1 MPAVLAPDTLPRRTN
16 PRHIAVRV
24 KQKAVAAVRAGHP
37 WLFEDS
43 VKKAPADAAPGDV
56 AVLYDPDG
64 RKIIAAGLY
73 DPHSQ
78 LRVRI
83 LQNAPGLP
91 PVGPGLFGRLA
102 ADAASKRAGAIPDST
117 TAYRLTNGESDG
129 FPGLVADRYGDT
141 LVVKLYSEAFVPW
154 AGDVADAFLAANPGL
169 VHCVIRLSRSL
180 EDSPFVRRFFPEP
193 AAVFSPEP
201 DAFRCPVPFEE
212 NAIRFEADV
221 IRGQKTGFFLDQRE
235 NRARVGT
242 MSAGRDVLNVFS
254 FSGGFSLYAA
264 RGGAA
269 GVCSVDADKHA
280 IAACERHFELNSDHP
295 NVRRCQ
301 HEGIVGDAFE
311 VMKSLAHDKRR
322 FGLVIVDPPSFAKS
336 AAEHDRA
343 LNSYAR
349 LAALADSLLKP
360 GGTLVFASCSSR
372 VPADD
377 FFNTILPRLHVRELM
392 RTAHAPDHPAKFP
405 ESHYLKC
412 LYAEKLP

>member
-1 MPAVLAPDTLPRRTN
+1 MSVLSPEKLPRRTE
-16 PRHIAVRV
+16 PRRIAVRV
-24 KQKAVAAVRAGHP
+24 MQKAVPAIRSGHP

-43 VKKAPADAAPGDV
+43 VKKAPPDAAPGDV

-64 RKIIAAGLY
+64 KKILAAGLW
-73 DPHSQ
+73 DPHSR

-83 LQNAPGLP
+83 LQKNPSRP
-91 PVGPGLFGRLA
+91 PVGPALFATLA
-102 ADAASKRAGAIPDST
+102 TEAAELRAGAIPAGT
-117 TAYRLTNGESDG
+117 TAYRLANGESDG

-141 LVVKLYSEAFVPW
+141 LVIKIYTEAFIPW
-154 AGDVADAFLAANPGL
+154 AGDVADAFFAANPGL
-169 VHCVIRLSRSL
+169 VHCVIRLSRAL

-193 AAVFSPEP
+193 FVVFSSSPESF
-201 DAFRCPVPFEE
+201 ANPVRFTE
-212 NAIRFEADV
+212 NGLIFEADV
-221 IRGQKTGFFLDQRE
+221 IRGQKTGFFLDQRD

-264 RGGAA
+264 RGGASS
-269 GVCSVDADKHA
+269 VCSVDADKHA
-280 IAACERHFELNSDHP
+280 IAACARHFELNQAHP
-295 NVRRCQ
+295 NVRRCT

-311 VMKSLAHDKRR
+311 VMQTMAREQRR

-343 LNSYAR
+343 LHSYAR
-349 LAALADSLLKP
+349 LASLADSLLKP

-372 VPADD
+372 VSADD
-377 FFNTILPRLHVRELM
+377 FFPVILSHTHVRELD
-392 RTAHAPDHPAKFP
+392 RTGHAADHPARFP
-405 ESHYLKC
+405 ESSYLKC

>member
-1 MPAVLAPDTLPRRTN
+1 MLIRPPETLPRQAAPHR
-16 PRHIAVRV
+16 IAVRV
-24 KQKAVAAVRAGHP
+24 KQKAVPAIRSGHP

-43 VKKAPADAAPGDV
+43 VKKAPPDAAPGDV

-64 RKIIAAGLY
+64 KKILGAGLY

-83 LQNAPGLP
+83 LQKDPAQP
-91 PVGPGLFGRLA
+91 PVGPALFVELAAEAAALRAGTIPDDTTAFRLA
-102 ADAASKRAGAIPDST
+102 
-117 TAYRLTNGESDG
+117 NGESDG
-129 FPGLVADRYGDT
+129 FPGLVADRYADT

-154 AGDVADAFLAANPGL
+154 AGDIADAFFSANPGL
-169 VHCVIRLSRSL
+169 VHCVIRLSRAL

-193 AAVFSPEP
+193 AVIFTVKPETF
-201 DAFRCPVPFEE
+201 AIPVRFQE
-212 NAIRFEADV
+212 NGLFFEADV
-221 IRGQKTGFFLDQRE
+221 IRGQKTGFFLDQRD

-264 RGGAA
+264 RGGATS
-269 GVCSVDADKHA
+269 VCSVDADKHA
-280 IAACERHFELNSDHP
+280 IAACSHHFKLNDDHP
-295 NVRRCQ
+295 NIRRCN

-311 VMKSLAHDKRR
+311 VMHDLARAKRR

-343 LNSYAR
+343 LHSYAR
-349 LAALADSLLKP
+349 LAALADTLLKP

-372 VPADD
+372 VSADD
-377 FFNTILPRLHVRELM
+377 FFPVVLGHTHVRELA
-392 RTAHAPDHPAKFP
+392 RTGHAADHPARFP
-405 ESHYLKC
+405 ASHYLKC

>member
-1 MPAVLAPDTLPRRTN
+1 MLIRPPESLPRHAESR
-16 PRHIAVRV
+16 RIAVRV
-24 KQKAVAAVRAGHP
+24 RQKAVPAIRSGHP

-43 VKKAPADAAPGDV
+43 VKKAPPDAAPGDV

-64 RKIIAAGLY
+64 KKILDAGLY
-73 DPHSQ
+73 DPHSP

-83 LQNAPGLP
+83 LQKDASQP
-91 PVGPGLFGRLA
+91 PVGPALFAKLATEAAAARVDAIPPETTAFRLA
-102 ADAASKRAGAIPDST
+102 
-117 TAYRLTNGESDG
+117 NGESDG
-129 FPGLVADRYGDT
+129 FPGLVADRYADT
-141 LVVKLYSEAFVPW
+141 LVVKLYTEAFVPW
-154 AGDVADAFLAANPGL
+154 AGDVADAFFAANPGL
-169 VHCVIRLSRSL
+169 VHCVIRLSRAL
-180 EDSPFVRRFFPEP
+180 EDSLFVRRFFPEP
-193 AAVFSPEP
+193 AVVFTAKQETF
-201 DAFRCPVPFEE
+201 ANPVRFQE
-212 NAIRFEADV
+212 NGIWFEADV
-221 IRGQKTGFFLDQRE
+221 IRGQKTGFFLDQRD

-264 RGGAA
+264 RGGASS
-269 GVCSVDADKHA
+269 VCSVDADKHA
-280 IAACERHFELNSDHP
+280 IAACARHFELNAAHP
-295 NVRRCQ
+295 NVRRCT

-311 VMKSLAHDKRR
+311 VMHDLAKAKRR

-343 LNSYAR
+343 LHSYAR

-372 VPADD
+372 VSADD
-377 FFNTILPRLHVRELM
+377 FFPAILDHTHVCELA
-392 RTAHAPDHPAKFP
+392 RTGHAADHPALFP

>member
-1 MPAVLAPDTLPRRTN
+1 M
-16 PRHIAVRV
+16 
-24 KQKAVAAVRAGHP
+24 QKAVPAIRSGHP

-43 VKKAPADAAPGDV
+43 VKKAPPDASPGDV

-64 RKIIAAGLY
+64 KKILAAGLW
-73 DPHSQ
+73 DPHSR

-83 LQNAPGLP
+83 LQKNPSQP
-91 PVGPGLFGRLA
+91 PIGPDLFASLA
-102 ADAASKRAGAIPDST
+102 AEAASLRAGTIPAGT
-117 TAYRLTNGESDG
+117 TAYRLANGESDG

-141 LVVKLYSEAFVPW
+141 LVVKIYTEAFVPW
-154 AGDVADAFLAANPGL
+154 AGDLADAFLSANPGL
-169 VHCVIRLSRSL
+169 IHCVIRLSRAL

-193 AAVFSPEP
+193 STVFSSSSESF
-201 DAFRCPVPFEE
+201 ANPVRFTE
-212 NAIRFEADV
+212 NGLIFEADV
-221 IRGQKTGFFLDQRE
+221 IRGQKTGFFLDQRD

-269 GVCSVDADKHA
+269 CVCSVDADKHA
-280 IAACERHFELNSDHP
+280 IAACARHFELNGAHP
-295 NVRRCQ
+295 NVRRCM

-311 VMKSLAHDKRR
+311 VMQTLAREKRR

-343 LNSYAR
+343 LHSYAR
-349 LAALADSLLKP
+349 LASFADSLLKP

-372 VPADD
+372 VSADD
-377 FFNTILPRLHVRELM
+377 FFPVILSHTHVRELA
-392 RTAHAPDHPAKFP
+392 RTGHAADHPARFP
-405 ESHYLKC
+405 ESSYLKC
-412 LYAEKLP
+412 LYAEKLS

>member
-1 MPAVLAPDTLPRRTN
+1 MAVLAPASLPRQTS
-16 PRHIAVRV
+16 PRHVAVRV
-24 KQKAVAAVRAGHP
+24 KQKAVPAVRAGHP

-43 VKKAPADAAPGDV
+43 VKKAPADAPPGDV

-64 RKIIAAGLY
+64 RKILAAGLW

-83 LQNAPGLP
+83 LQTDPALP
-91 PVGPGLFGRLA
+91 PVGPALFRKLA
-102 ADAASKRAGAIPDST
+102 EDAAAKRAGAIPAST
-117 TAYRLTNGESDG
+117 TAYRLANGESDG
-129 FPGLVADRYGDT
+129 FPGLVADRYADT
-141 LVVKLYSEAFVPW
+141 LVVKLYTEAFVPW
-154 AGDVADAFLAANPGL
+154 AGDLADAFAAANPGL
-169 VHCVIRLSRSL
+169 RHCVIRLSRSL
-180 EDSPFVRRFFPEP
+180 EDAPFVRKFFPEP
-193 AAVFSPEP
+193 SAVYSAEPE
-201 DAFRCPVPFEE
+201 AFRCPVAFEE
-212 NAIRFEADV
+212 NGIVFEADV
-221 IRGQKTGFFLDQRE
+221 VRGQKTGFFLDQRD

-264 RGGAA
+264 RGGAVS
-269 GVCSVDADKHA
+269 VCSVDADKHA
-280 IAACERHFELNSDHP
+280 IAACARHFELNSGHP
-295 NVRRCQ
+295 NVRRCV

-311 VMKSLAHDKRR
+311 VMRSLAHEKRR

-349 LAALADSLLKP
+349 LASLADSLLKP

-377 FFNTILPRLHVRELM
+377 FFQAILPRLHVRELL
-392 RTAHAPDHPAKFP
+392 RTGHAADHPAKFP
-405 ESHYLKC
+405 ESRYLNC
-412 LYAEKLP
+412 LYGEKLP

>member
-1 MPAVLAPDTLPRRTN
+1 MLIRPPESLPRRTA
-16 PRHIAVRV
+16 PRRIAVRV
-24 KQKAVAAVRAGHP
+24 KQKAVPAIRSGHP

-43 VKKAPADAAPGDV
+43 VKKAPPDAVPGDV

-64 RKIIAAGLY
+64 KKILAAGLW
-73 DPHSQ
+73 DPHSP

-83 LQNAPGLP
+83 LQKDPARP
-91 PVGPGLFGRLA
+91 PVGSALFNELTATA
-102 ADAASKRAGAIPDST
+102 AALRVGVASDQT
-117 TAYRLTNGESDG
+117 TAYRLANGESDG

-141 LVVKLYSEAFVPW
+141 LVLKLYSEAFAPW
-154 AGDVADAFLAANPGL
+154 AGDIADAFLSANPGL
-169 VHCVIRLSRSL
+169 VHCVVRLSRAL
-180 EDSPFVRRFFPEP
+180 EDSPSVRRFFPEP
-193 AAVFSPEP
+193 AVVFTAGP
-201 DAFRCPVPFEE
+201 DQFVNPVQFME
-212 NAIRFEADV
+212 NGLTFEADV
-221 IRGQKTGFFLDQRE
+221 IRGQKTGFFLDQRD

-269 GVCSVDADKHA
+269 SVCSVDADKHA
-280 IAACERHFELNSDHP
+280 IAACDRHFELNATHP
-295 NVRRCQ
+295 NVKKCR

-311 VMKSLAHDKRR
+311 VMQSMAREKRR

-343 LNSYAR
+343 LHSYAR

-372 VPADD
+372 VSADD
-377 FFNTILPRLHVRELM
+377 LFPVVLAHTHVRELA
-392 RTAHAPDHPAKFP
+392 RTGHAADHPALFP

>member
-1 MPAVLAPDTLPRRTN
+1 MLIRSPADLPRQSA
-16 PRHIAVRV
+16 PRRIAVRV
-24 KQKAVAAVRAGHP
+24 KQKAVPAIRSGHP

-43 VKKAPADAAPGDV
+43 VKKAPPDAAPGDV

-64 RKIIAAGLY
+64 KKILGAGLY

-83 LQNAPGLP
+83 LQKDPMQPA
-91 PVGPGLFGRLA
+91 VGPALFAKLA
-102 ADAASKRAGAIPDST
+102 ADAAALRAGAISDDT
-117 TAYRLTNGESDG
+117 TAFRLVNGESDG
-129 FPGLVADRYGDT
+129 FPGLVADRYADT

-154 AGDVADAFLAANPGL
+154 AGDVADAFFSTNPGL
-169 VHCVIRLSRSL
+169 VHCVIRLSRAL
-180 EDSPFVRRFFPEP
+180 EDSPFVRRVFPEP
-193 AAVFSPEP
+193 AIAFTAKPE
-201 DAFRCPVPFEE
+201 AFVNPVCFQE
-212 NAIRFEADV
+212 NGIFFEADV
-221 IRGQKTGFFLDQRE
+221 IRGQKTGFFLDQRD
-235 NRARVGT
+235 NRTRVGT

-269 GVCSVDADKHA
+269 SVCSVDADRHA
-280 IAACERHFELNSDHP
+280 IAACSHHFELNDAHP
-295 NVRRCQ
+295 NVRRCK
-301 HEGIVGDAFE
+301 HEGIVGDAFQ
-311 VMKSLAHDKRR
+311 VMHDLANAKRR

-336 AAEHDRA
+336 AAERDRA
-343 LNSYAR
+343 LHSYAR

-372 VPADD
+372 VSADD
-377 FFNTILPRLHVRELM
+377 FFPVILAHTHVRELA
-392 RTAHAPDHPAKFP
+392 RTGHATDHPALFP

>member
-1 MPAVLAPDTLPRRTN
+1 MSVLSPENLPRQAA
-16 PRHIAVRV
+16 PRRIAVRV
-24 KQKAVAAVRAGHP
+24 MQKAVPAVRSGHP

-43 VKKAPADAAPGDV
+43 VKKAPPDAAPGDV

-64 RKIIAAGLY
+64 KKILGAGLW
-73 DPHSQ
+73 DPHSR

-83 LQNAPGLP
+83 LQKNPSRP
-91 PVGPGLFGRLA
+91 PVGPALFAALATGA
-102 ADAASKRAGAIPDST
+102 ADLRAGAIPAGT
-117 TAYRLTNGESDG
+117 TAYRLANGESDG

-141 LVVKLYSEAFVPW
+141 LVIKIYTEAFVPW
-154 AGDVADAFLAANPGL
+154 AGDVADAFFAANPGL
-169 VHCVIRLSRSL
+169 VHCVIRLSRAL
-180 EDSPFVRRFFPEP
+180 EDSLFVRRFFPEP
-193 AAVFSPEP
+193 AAVYSSSPES
-201 DAFRCPVPFEE
+201 FKNPVQFTE
-212 NAIRFEADV
+212 NGLIFEADV
-221 IRGQKTGFFLDQRE
+221 IRGQKTGFFLDQRD

-269 GVCSVDADKHA
+269 SVCSVDADKHA
-280 IAACERHFELNSDHP
+280 IAACARHFELNQAHP
-295 NVRRCQ
+295 NVRRCK

-311 VMKSLAHDKRR
+311 VMQTMAREKRR

-343 LNSYAR
+343 LHSYAR
-349 LAALADSLLKP
+349 LASLADSLLKP

-372 VPADD
+372 VSADD
-377 FFNTILPRLHVRELM
+377 LFPVVLSHTHVRELA
-392 RTAHAPDHPAKFP
+392 RTAHAADHPARFP
-405 ESHYLKC
+405 ESSYLKC

>member
-1 MPAVLAPDTLPRRTN
+1 MLIRPPESLPRRTA
-16 PRHIAVRV
+16 PRRIAVRV
-24 KQKAVAAVRAGHP
+24 RQKAVPAIRSGHP

-43 VKKAPADAAPGDV
+43 VKKAPPDAAPGDV

-64 RKIIAAGLY
+64 KKILGAGLY
-73 DPHSQ
+73 DPNSQ

-83 LQNAPGLP
+83 LQKDPSQP
-91 PVGPGLFGRLA
+91 PVGPALFSKLAAEAASVRSNAIPSGTTAFRLA
-102 ADAASKRAGAIPDST
+102 
-117 TAYRLTNGESDG
+117 NGESDG
-129 FPGLVADRYGDT
+129 FPGLAADRYEDT

-154 AGDVADAFLAANPGL
+154 TGDIADAFFAANPGL
-169 VHCVIRLSRSL
+169 VHCVIRLSRAL
-180 EDSPFVRRFFPEP
+180 EDNPFVRRTFPEP
-193 AAVFSPEP
+193 AVVFSAAPGSFAVP
-201 DAFRCPVPFEE
+201 VRFRE
-212 NAIRFEADV
+212 NGLFFEADV
-221 IRGQKTGFFLDQRE
+221 IRGQKTGFFLDQRD
-235 NRARVGT
+235 NRARVGA

-264 RGGAA
+264 RGGAS

-280 IAACERHFELNSDHP
+280 IAACSRHFELNQAHP
-295 NVRRCQ
+295 NIRRCS

-311 VMKSLAHDKRR
+311 VMRELARAKRR

-336 AAEHDRA
+336 AAERDRA
-343 LNSYAR
+343 LHSYAR

-372 VPADD
+372 VSADD
-377 FFNTILPRLHVRELM
+377 FFPVILAHAHVRELA
-392 RTAHAPDHPAKFP
+392 RTGHAADHPALFP

>member
-1 MPAVLAPDTLPRRTN
+1 MMIRPPEDLPRQAA
-16 PRHIAVRV
+16 PRRIAVRIR
-24 KQKAVAAVRAGHP
+24 QKAVPAVRSGHP

-43 VKKAPADAAPGDV
+43 VKKAPSDAVPGDV

-64 RKIIAAGLY
+64 KKILGAGLY
-73 DPHSQ
+73 DPHSP

-83 LQNAPGLP
+83 LQKDASLP
-91 PVGPGLFGRLA
+91 PVGPALFARLA
-102 ADAASKRAGAIPDST
+102 EDAAARRRGAIPGET
-117 TAYRLTNGESDG
+117 TAFRLANGESDG

-141 LVVKLYSEAFVPW
+141 LVVKLYTEAFVPW
-154 AGDVADAFLAANPGL
+154 AGDVADAFFAANPGL
-169 VHCVIRLSRSL
+169 VHCVIRLSRAL
-180 EDSPFVRRFFPEP
+180 ENSPFVRRVFPEP
-193 AAVFSPEP
+193 AVVFTAKPET
-201 DAFRCPVPFEE
+201 FSNPVRFQE
-212 NAIRFEADV
+212 NGLVFEADV
-221 IRGQKTGFFLDQRE
+221 IRGQKTGFFLDQRD

-242 MSAGRDVLNVFS
+242 MSDGRDVLNVFS

-280 IAACERHFELNSDHP
+280 IAACARHFELNHAHP
-295 NVRRCQ
+295 NVRRCV

-311 VMKSLAHDKRR
+311 VMHDLARAKRR

-336 AAEHDRA
+336 ASEQDRA
-343 LNSYAR
+343 LHSYAR

-372 VPADD
+372 VSPDD
-377 FFNTILPRLHVRELM
+377 FFPVILAHTHVRELA
-392 RTAHAPDHPAKFP
+392 RTAHAVDHPALFP
-405 ESHYLKC
+405 ESGYLKC